1 MRNLETYLKTLIFVQ
16 NIFLFEMAGLESS
29 VALGTQDT
37 VTDVVDFPRF
47 FDQLPFIL
55 SGFDVRIWRMSEDAF
70 WPESAFA
77 N

>member
-1 MRNLETYLKTLIFVQ
+1 
-16 NIFLFEMAGLESS
+16 MAGLESS
-29 VALGTQDT
+29 VTLGTQDT
-37 VTDVVDFPRF
+37 VTDVVDFSRF